1 LEFEVLIFLQEVT
14 NMVCPACTSDH
25 EMAYSV
31 LSHGFICLE
40 AACGFEVEMDGVQ
53 AQQVLELEEEL
64 VCC

>member
-1 LEFEVLIFLQEVT
+1 MI
-14 NMVCPACTSDH
+14 CPSCKGEN

-40 AACGFEVEMDGVQ
+40 QECGFEVEMEP
-53 AQQVLELEEEL
+53 ALAETVLAPEEEL